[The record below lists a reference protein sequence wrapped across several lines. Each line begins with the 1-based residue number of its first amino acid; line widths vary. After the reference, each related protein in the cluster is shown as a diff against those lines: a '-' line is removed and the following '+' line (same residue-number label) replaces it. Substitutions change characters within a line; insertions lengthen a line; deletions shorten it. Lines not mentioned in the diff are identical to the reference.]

1 VAGDKEATVTEQIT
15 TVKERARLVRLMV
28 ENLSQL
34 PLQDRLAVALN
45 LIITLAKES
54 SLPRYLFLKITEAG
68 WDNWDK

>member
-1 VAGDKEATVTEQIT
+1 MTEQIT